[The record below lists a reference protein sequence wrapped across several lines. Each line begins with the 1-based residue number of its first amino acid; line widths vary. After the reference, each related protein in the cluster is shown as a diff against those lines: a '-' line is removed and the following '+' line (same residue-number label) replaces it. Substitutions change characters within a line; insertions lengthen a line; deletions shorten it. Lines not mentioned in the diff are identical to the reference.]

1 MQLGLFAYFGGEIV
15 RFHLPYGDGAYLL
28 VGEFRMFHAGLL
40 LHQQCEPLACL
51 VKIVDDGCV
60 PLPTIDLNAS
70 PQLHNVR
77 PSTTS
82 QSVAI
87 SNATGSALFAA
98 LTASILRPV
107 AEPWKYKVR

>member
-51 VKIVDDGCV
+51 VKIVDDGCGAIADDRLERLA
-60 PLPTIDLNAS
+60 PIA
-70 PQLHNVR
+70 QR
-77 PSTTS
+77 TS
-82 QSVAI
+82 FDHLAV
-87 SNATGSALFAA
+87 GRHLERHGKRVVCG

>member
-1 MQLGLFAYFGGEIV
+1 MRLGLFAYFGGEIV

-51 VKIVDDGCV
+51 VKIVDDGCGAIADDRLERLA
-60 PLPTIDLNAS
+60 PIAQRT
-70 PQLHNVR
+70 
-77 PSTTS
+77 STTS

-87 SNATGSALFAA
+87 SNAMGSALFAA

>member
-1 MQLGLFAYFGGEIV
+1 MRLGLFAYFGGEIV

-51 VKIVDDGCV
+51 VKIVDDGCGAIADDRLERLA
-60 PLPTIDLNAS
+60 PNA
-70 PQLHNVR
+70 QR
-77 PSTTS
+77 TSTTS

-87 SNATGSALFAA
+87 SNAMGSALFAA

>member
-1 MQLGLFAYFGGEIV
+1 MRLGLFAYFGGEIV

-51 VKIVDDGCV
+51 VKIVDDGCGAIADDRLERLAPIAQRA
-60 PLPTIDLNAS
+60 PLNHLAVGRH
-70 PQLHNVR
+70 LER
-77 PSTTS
+77 M
-82 QSVAI
+82 
-87 SNATGSALFAA
+87 GSALFAA

>member
-1 MQLGLFAYFGGEIV
+1 MQLGLFAHFGGEVV

-28 VGEFRMFHAGLL
+28 VGELHMLHTGLL
-40 LHQQCEPLACL
+40 SHQQCEPLARL
-51 VKIVDDGCV
+51 VKIVDDGRG
-60 PLPTIDLNAS
+60 TIADDRLERLA
-70 PQLHNVR
+70 PIAQR
-77 PSTTS
+77 APSTTS

-87 SNATGSALFAA
+87 SNATGSALPAA

>member
-51 VKIVDDGCV
+51 VKIVDDGCGAIADDR
-60 PLPTIDLNAS
+60 LE
-70 PQLHNVR
+70 LHNVR

-87 SNATGSALFAA
+87 SNAMGSALFAA